1 MTQRGYRS
9 GIVFLVIALL
19 SGLFFGYILSEVN
32 KGEQLNLLT
41 TYQPTTPTR
50 LYDINGIPFAELY
63 RHRQELLR
71 FQDIP
76 PHVVNAFLSVE
87 DSNFYNHF
95 GIDFLAILRAA
106 WVNITHLKIK
116 QGGSTITQQLS
127 KTILRD
133 TKKSFARKF
142 LEALLTLQIEQEY
155 SKEEILE
162 IYFNLVYLGHGTT
175 GLSSAANVY
184 FSKDVRDLDVAEG
197 AMLARLPK
205 APVQYSPFKNS
216 LQAKKAHKM
225 ILGLMAYN
233 GFIPRDKVEQIHN
246 DFWEKYWPVVIT
258 KSPSSSTWG
267 TKLDRAPYFT
277 EHIRKQ
283 LIKELGDELVYTGGL
298 KVYTTL
304 DIRKQEIAEDE
315 LMKALVKYDK
325 TSYGASLSYKGG
337 ADTSLVSLYSTLG
350 TIFPIA
356 PMEISKFDEKAN
368 FRSALEDHLI
378 GSLDI
383 LSLVSPIENEASA
396 INEFSKRS
404 AVYTKNM
411 HVEGAFV
418 SIEPATGYI
427 QTMVGGTKFT
437 PKNQFNRAMSARRQ
451 TGSSF
456 KPFVYGA
463 AINERAI
470 GTGTGLMDAPI
481 TSISDEGQSWAP
493 EGITGQYMGMIPA
506 SRALALSLNIVSVQA
521 FFRVGEEPIID
532 FASKLMKV
540 NPSRFVKDP
549 TLALG
554 VAELTPFEMALGYS
568 IIANKGRDV
577 LPFSLRYVVDQSG
590 MTIYDKEKEVRK
602 IQAEKAE
609 NGTIQIIPE
618 ATAFIVR
625 KLLENVADNGTPS
638 NALHGK
644 DFADYHGRSGGKT
657 GSTSSYTNAWYCGFD
672 PKIASVVWIGYDKN
686 SISLGRGMTAALIA
700 APIWGKIYRRWYEG
714 MEYPEFKNAQ
724 GQDPI
729 PEGVEGGGT
738 CSYNGLSPKPG
749 ICPTVSNWH
758 LKPITIDG
766 VTKAYK
772 GEPPCDGDRDHI
784 KTMDFRDLLQ
794 KEMKISDDE
803 IGKKQGGFK
812 ANPD

>member
-1 MTQRGYRS
+1 
-9 GIVFLVIALL
+9 
-19 SGLFFGYILSEVN
+19 
-32 KGEQLNLLT
+32 
-41 TYQPTTPTR
+41 
-50 LYDINGIPFAELY
+50 
-63 RHRQELLR
+63 
-71 FQDIP
+71 
-76 PHVVNAFLSVE
+76 
-87 DSNFYNHF
+87 
-95 GIDFLAILRAA
+95 
-106 WVNITHLKIK
+106 
-116 QGGSTITQQLS
+116 
-127 KTILRD
+127 
-133 TKKSFARKF
+133 
-142 LEALLTLQIEQEY
+142 
-155 SKEEILE
+155 
-162 IYFNLVYLGHGTT
+162 
-175 GLSSAANVY
+175 
-184 FSKDVRDLDVAEG
+184 
-197 AMLARLPK
+197 
-205 APVQYSPFKNS
+205 
-216 LQAKKAHKM
+216 
-225 ILGLMAYN
+225 
-233 GFIPRDKVEQIHN
+233 
-246 DFWEKYWPVVIT
+246 
-258 KSPSSSTWG
+258 
-267 TKLDRAPYFT
+267 
-277 EHIRKQ
+277 
-283 LIKELGDELVYTGGL
+283 
-298 KVYTTL
+298 
-304 DIRKQEIAEDE
+304 
-315 LMKALVKYDK
+315 
-325 TSYGASLSYKGG
+325 
-337 ADTSLVSLYSTLG
+337 
-350 TIFPIA
+350 
-356 PMEISKFDEKAN
+356 
-368 FRSALEDHLI
+368 
-378 GSLDI
+378 
-383 LSLVSPIENEASA
+383 
-396 INEFSKRS
+396 
-404 AVYTKNM
+404 
-411 HVEGAFV
+411 
-418 SIEPATGYI
+418 
-427 QTMVGGTKFT
+427 MVGGTKFT

-463 AINERAI
+463 AINDRAI

-540 NPSRFVKDP
+540 NPARFVKDP

-602 IQAEKAE
+602 QLAEKAD
-609 NGTIQIIPE
+609 NGSIQIIPE

-672 PKIASVVWIGYDKN
+672 PKVTSVVWIGYDKN

-700 APIWGKIYRRWYEG
+700 APIWGKVYSRWYEG

-729 PEGVEGGGT
+729 PEGVQGGGT

-749 ICPTVSNWH
+749 VCPTVSNWH
-758 LKPITIDG
+758 LKPITING

-784 KTMDFRDLLQ
+784 KTVDFRDLLQ

-803 IGKKQGGFK
+803 IGKKQSGFK